1 MSGFATNPDG
11 IPVDRRS
18 KRQRLAQIERNPS
31 IWQVCEGCESVV
43 STQANVC
50 PRCHAYRFDG
60 DKARVIR
67 IARRIVRQKED
78 ELPLSD

>member
-1 MSGFATNPDG
+1 MTPDPE

-18 KRQRLAQIERNPS
+18 KRQRLARIERDPS
-31 IWQVCEGCESVV
+31 SWKVCEGCEAVV
-43 STQANVC
+43 AVRANVC

-60 DKARVIR
+60 GEARVIR
-67 IARRIVRQKED
+67 TARRIVRGKDD